1 MKLSRLSSL
10 TAVALATGLVSHAHA
25 VQVTGKGGSCSA
37 IWDSGTAAVAVSA
50 TGKPSLLTCNDGDS
64 TCDADGQ
71 PNGVC
76 MIDLNACAGVAV
88 GTCTPGTLTSL
99 KFNGPAKKLGFVAAP
114 TAGTCGAGT
123 VLSLPL
129 KRVPKNPNKKFKKFN
144 PSKKMVLLMK
154 SKGFLNKLAVQCLPP
169 GVGSCPLRTDDPTFP
184 AQITLTTPVATDPN
198 KGNGSDLDNGWT
210 GTSHNFPV
218 IGGSKLTYCLSGCD
232 GKTTFQCAGTGT
244 TKLGTGT
251 TTNPIVNGLT
261 FGAPLPLLTTGVPV
275 CVINRYQDPQLTGTF
290 NLQTGEAGAAGSPN
304 EVKLFSDVWL
314 RTKFPGEVCP
324 RCNVPGGNG
333 AIGSTGT
340 CSSSASN
347 AGAPCRVDG
356 EVSVA
361 GGGQNPYLLS
371 SDCSPLGDNPQ
382 PNGTLDI
389 QLKFTT
395 GSTSLAGPLPCR
407 DSAGPQTQDDNC
419 GSGSCTATCTGSACV
434 GTNDKGECIDAKGG
448 IAQLCCSNNTA
459 TPCFPTRGGGTI
471 TRTGTPG
478 TNGQTMVNATTFCIA
493 RTESTLI
500 NATTG
505 LPGPGTLLLPAE
517 VKVTP

>member
-1 MKLSRLSSL
+1 MKFSRLSSL
-10 TAVALATGLVSHAHA
+10 TAIALATALVSHAHA
-25 VQVTGKGGSCSA
+25 AQVPGKGGNCSA
-37 IWDSGTAAVAVSA
+37 IWDTGTASVSPSGTASMLA
-50 TGKPSLLTCNDGDS
+50 CNDGDS

-76 MIDLNACAGVAV
+76 MIDLSACAGVAA
-88 GTCTPGTLTSL
+88 GSCTPGALTSL
-99 KFNGPAKKLGFVAAP
+99 KFNGPAKKAGLVVPA
-114 TAGTCGAGT
+114 TGTCGSGV

-129 KRVPKNPNKKFKKFN
+129 KRVPKKTTKPLKKYN
-144 PSKKMVLLMK
+144 PSKKVALLMK
-154 SKGFLNKLAVQCLPP
+154 AKGFTNKLIVQCLPP
-169 GVGSCPLRTDDPTFP
+169 GVGSCPVRADDPTAP
-184 AQITLTTPVATDPN
+184 AQITLTTPVATDPTQ
-198 KGNGSDLDNGWT
+198 GNGSDLDNGWT

-232 GKTTFQCAGTGT
+232 GKTNFQCTGTGT
-244 TKLGTGT
+244 TKLGTPT
-251 TTNPIVNGLT
+251 ATNPVVNGLT

-275 CVINRYQDPQLTGTF
+275 CVINRYQDPQLTGMF
-290 NLQTGEAGAAGSPN
+290 NLQTGEAGSAASPN
-304 EVKLFSDVWL
+304 VVKLFSDVWL
-314 RTKFPGEVCP
+314 RTRFPGEVCP
-324 RCNVPGGNG
+324 RCNVSGSG
-333 AIGSTGT
+333 AGIGSTGT

-389 QLKFTT
+389 QLHFTT
-395 GSTSLAGPLPCR
+395 GATSLAGPLPCP

-419 GSGSCTATCTGSACV
+419 AGGSCSATCTGNACV
-434 GTNDKGECIDAKGG
+434 GKNAKGECIDAKGG
-448 IAQLCCSNNTA
+448 IAQLCCSTNTT
-459 TPCFPTRGGGTI
+459 TPCFPTKGGGSI

-493 RTESTLI
+493 RTQSTLI

-505 LPGPGTLLLPAE
+505 LPGPGALLLPAE